1 MYNSLVPRASFALA
15 VVFFVSSSS
24 AQLNY
29 QSFSLVSHVRV
40 HTRVEGVNDGRT
52 VNQTHT
58 ISQPLP
64 PQRFNFTGPTVNAS
78 TFPDPSPL
86 DARGTVFPLHV
97 EMRPGFFD
105 WGNDYFVHAYNE
117 HSPQGRAQAQFDTS
131 LVMTFTVAAPLEYAF
146 DLGATAQPLNN
157 LPLIGGAFAYDFRL
171 LRNGIPFDG
180 RSRSAPP
187 FAHSAVHLLE
197 PGHTYRLEYDTLA
210 IVNVSGLGSG
220 GARLETGLTGNVSV
234 LIQPIPE
241 PAFAGVLCAGA
252 LLLPRRRDR
261 ARGRGRRR
269 GRGGAGRARCR
280 RT

>member
-1 MYNSLVPRASFALA
+1 MAMRNSLVLRASVALA
-15 VVFFVSSSS
+15 LAFFVSPSSTF
-24 AQLNY
+24 AQLGY
-29 QSFSLVSHVRV
+29 QSLSLVSHVRV

-97 EMRPGFFD
+97 EMRPQLFD
-105 WGNDYFVHAYNE
+105 WGNDYLIHAYNE
-117 HSPQGRAQAQFDTS
+117 HSEQGRAQAQFDTA
-131 LVMTFTVAAPLEYAF
+131 LVMTFTVGAPLEYSF

-157 LPLIGGAFAYDFRL
+157 LPLVGGTFAYDFRL
-171 LRNGIPFDG
+171 FRDGIPIDA

-187 FAHSAVHLLE
+187 FAHGAVHLLE
-197 PGHTYRLEYDTLA
+197 PGRTYRLEYDTLTL
-210 IVNVSGLGSG
+210 VNVSGLGPG

-241 PAFAGVLCAGA
+241 PAFAAGLGAGA
-252 LLLPRRRDR
+252 LLLVRRR
-261 ARGRGRRR
+261 A
-269 GRGGAGRARCR
+269 AFAC
-280 RT
+280 